1 MVHCS
6 LKQTN
11 YLTLIVSL
19 ELHVCFVSFVLASRH
34 RSGYKGEKDEFA
46 HASLQT
52 TSYTLLMSLPNI
64 TSNTKVPTYATYRDE
79 MENNDKIF
87 STIAT
92 TKNINFQIF
101 NANISKECGLCK

>member
-1 MVHCS
+1 MAHCS

-19 ELHVCFVSFVLASRH
+19 ELHVCFVSFVLASQRH

-52 TSYTLLMSLPNI
+52 TLYILLMSLPNI
-64 TSNTKVPTYATYRDE
+64 DDNTKLPTNATYKLGIQCE
-79 MENNDKIF
+79 F
-87 STIAT
+87 V
-92 TKNINFQIF
+92 
-101 NANISKECGLCK
+101 SKG

>member
-1 MVHCS
+1 MAHCS

-34 RSGYKGEKDEFA
+34 HRSGYKGEKDEFA

-52 TSYTLLMSLPNI
+52 TSYILLMSLPN
-64 TSNTKVPTYATYRDE
+64 TTNNTKLPTNATYRDA
-79 MENNDKIF
+79 MENNDNIF
-87 STIAT
+87 QQLQLP
-92 TKNINFQIF
+92 KNN
-101 NANISKECGLCK
+101 NL